1 MKQNLTY
8 DIKAPNEDLEILR
21 KHFSQCFDK
30 DGNFLI
36 EKFTSEI
43 KDKDINFSRES
54 YGIDWLGKS
63 YARLLA
69 CDAATTLLR
78 ENETHNHKPDN
89 LEAQNLLLKG
99 DNLEMLKHL
108 SNAYH
113 EKIKMIYID
122 PPYNTG
128 GDGFVYEDDRKF
140 TIKELQQ
147 LAGVSEERAKHI
159 LTFTKS
165 NSNSHSAWLTFMYP
179 RLFIA
184 KKLLKQDGVIFISI
198 DDNEVAQLR
207 LLMDEIFGEENFVA
221 ELPTIMNLKGNN
233 DEFGFAGTHEYTIVY
248 AKNKSIIEFKQFI
261 INEDDL
267 DEWTEDEIGFY
278 KQGANLK
285 RTGQN
290 APRADR
296 PNLYFPIFIDSNDF
310 VYVTD
315 DNNLPQIK
323 NTEFETLYPI
333 TNGLEMSW
341 RWSKNKIKNESKDI
355 IVSRN
360 GTIGLYKKQRPALGD
375 MPSKKPKTIFYKPEY
390 SSGNGT
396 AQIKNLLGD
405 KFFSNPK
412 PINLIK
418 DLLEISTSTSD
429 LILDFFAGSGTTGD
443 AVMQL
448 NAEDGGNRKF
458 ILVQIPEPI
467 DPKKNKVAFD
477 FVNELALAQS
487 ASKEKEFE
495 PTIFEITKERLLRA
509 AKKINVE
516 LDEKSKNLQLK
527 IKKLETELQTADI
540 KTELKTKNLELK
552 TFEKLKTQNCFK
564 IFETMPIWEDY
575 EYEEVE
581 FNPNSQLFDF
591 EKLTEYDLKALL
603 TTWKTN
609 DNIPLTENLITL
621 NLGGYLASY
630 GKEKGK
636 LYLMNKGFTTD
647 NLVFLLEKIDSDREF
662 NPTAII
668 AFGYHFDSKNMREI
682 AESIKSYRNKKS
694 LDIDY
699 ITRY

>member
-1 MKQNLTY
+1 
-8 DIKAPNEDLEILR
+8 
-21 KHFSQCFDK
+21 
-30 DGNFLI
+30 
-36 EKFTSEI
+36 
-43 KDKDINFSRES
+43 
-54 YGIDWLGKS
+54 
-63 YARLLA
+63 
-69 CDAATTLLR
+69 
-78 ENETHNHKPDN
+78 
-89 LEAQNLLLKG
+89 
-99 DNLEMLKHL
+99 
-108 SNAYH
+108 
-113 EKIKMIYID
+113 
-122 PPYNTG
+122 
-128 GDGFVYEDDRKF
+128 
-140 TIKELQQ
+140 
-147 LAGVSEERAKHI
+147 
-159 LTFTKS
+159 
-165 NSNSHSAWLTFMYP
+165 
-179 RLFIA
+179 
-184 KKLLKQDGVIFISI
+184 
-198 DDNEVAQLR
+198 
-207 LLMDEIFGEENFVA
+207 MDEIFGEENFVV
-221 ELPTIMNLKGNN
+221 EIIWTNNERGRSIDKFISNTNEYILVFTKNINNLVIQEKKEIGVELLEIYNQNDGISQFKKGDPLYNNNSSFNIETRPNLVYSIYVNLKTNEKKCVDEKIKLDDGSWYLPTENLQG
-233 DEFGFAGTHEYTIVY
+233 
-248 AKNKSIIEFKQFI
+248 
-261 INEDDL
+261 
-267 DEWTEDEIGFY
+267 DEWTKIIPPLRNTNNKIGC
-278 KQGANLK
+278 
-285 RTGQN
+285 
-290 APRADR
+290 
-296 PNLYFPIFIDSNDF
+296 
-310 VYVTD
+310 
-315 DNNLPQIK
+315 
-323 NTEFETLYPI
+323 
-333 TNGLEMSW
+333 W
-341 RWSKNKIKNESKDI
+341 RWGMPKFMAENETELVLKKETKGNFMFYSKNRLDNENAKYSKFKNVISSISGGSGTTELINLLNDKIFDHPK
-355 IVSRN
+355 
-360 GTIGLYKKQRPALGD
+360 
-375 MPSKKPKTIFYKPEY
+375 PSK
-390 SSGNGT
+390 
-396 AQIKNLLGD
+396 
-405 KFFSNPK
+405 
-412 PINLIK
+412 LIK
-418 DLLEISTSTSD
+418 LLIEMGTTDSD

-509 AKKINVE
+509 AKKINTE

-527 IKKLETELQTADI
+527 IKKLETELQTEDI
-540 KTELKTKNLELK
+540 KTELKNKNIELK
-552 TFEKLKTQNCFK
+552 NIEKLKAQNSFK